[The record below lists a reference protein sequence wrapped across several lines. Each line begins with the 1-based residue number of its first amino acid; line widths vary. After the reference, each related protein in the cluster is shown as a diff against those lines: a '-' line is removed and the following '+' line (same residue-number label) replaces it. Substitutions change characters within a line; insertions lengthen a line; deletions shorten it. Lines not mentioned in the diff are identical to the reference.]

1 MAQQKN
7 ELIYKVGADTSEF
20 QKSIDGAKSALRDFN
35 STSTNALQSLGDVL
49 GINTGKIK
57 TLGNAVKGLG
67 IEMTRSSNEGVQAFG
82 KLVVSVSKVGTAIAG
97 LGITAAIGSFKALN
111 AEAENFKNTV
121 AGANLT
127 LQTQAYLNT
136 YKQTMYD
143 MTSGT
148 GESVAN
154 AVERIKQVWGS
165 FTAQMGAKGRA
176 VITNMLGLTDISM
189 SEIDDQAAKA
199 IHNAE
204 RAAEIQKEIFDIQR
218 QQMRN
223 EVEVENLTA
232 KIREALM
239 RVADVST
246 TAAEKQSL
254 MAQAA
259 ALTEQ
264 KYALMV
270 PLQQELANLIA
281 ERNALSSSS
290 LAEENEEFAAQKQV
304 KSLLTQKANEM
315 REINSQQKAITAEV
329 EKEKE
334 AVAAIAA
341 SRASL
346 ADWASNAGAVN
357 TNLGAGVQA
366 TTTAGMGII
375 PLKPSVDEQEWVDAA
390 QIINSAIN
398 TGLESV
404 STAIG
409 GLIGDLATGGDAW
422 QNFSNSA
429 VSAFGDMAIAIGKMA
444 ISTGIASKGIVKAL
458 QLQPELAIMAGAALV
473 ALGSAVKA
481 GLKNIS
487 SGNYSSSSNLASSN
501 SAFGGTS
508 TSGYASSTINVNV
521 TGKLVANGSTL
532 AAVLES
538 ESNRKKAT
546 T

>member
-20 QKSIDGAKSALRDFN
+20 QKNINGAKSALRDFN

-82 KLVVSVSKVGTAIAG
+82 KLVVSISKVGTAIAG

-189 SEIDDQAAKA
+189 SDIDDQAAKA

-223 EVEVENLTA
+223 EVEVANLTA
-232 KIREALM
+232 KIREAYE
-239 RVADVST
+239 RVAEVST

-270 PLQQELANLIA
+270 PLQQDLANLIA

-304 KSLLTQKANEM
+304 KSLLAEKANEM
-315 REINSQQKAITAEV
+315 RRINNQQRTITAEV

-334 AVAAIAA
+334 AVAAIVA

-390 QIINSAIN
+390 QMINSAIT

-422 QNFSNSA
+422 ENFSNSA
-429 VSAFGDMAIAIGKMA
+429 VSAFGKMA

-458 QLQPELAIMAGAALV
+458 QLQPELAIVAGAALV

-487 SGNYSSSSNLASSN
+487 SGNYSSSSNLASS
-501 SAFGGTS
+501 SSSFGGTS

>member
-20 QKSIDGAKSALRDFN
+20 QKNINGAKSALRDFN

-82 KLVVSVSKVGTAIAG
+82 KLVVSISKVGTAIAG

-189 SEIDDQAAKA
+189 SDIDDQAAKA
-199 IHNAE
+199 NHNAE

-223 EVEVENLTA
+223 EVEVANLTA
-232 KIREALM
+232 KIREAYE
-239 RVADVST
+239 RVAEVST

-270 PLQQELANLIA
+270 PLQQDLANLIA

-304 KSLLTQKANEM
+304 KSLLAEKANEM
-315 REINSQQKAITAEV
+315 RRINNQQRTITAEV

-334 AVAAIAA
+334 AVAAIVA

-390 QIINSAIN
+390 QMINSAIT

-422 QNFSNSA
+422 ENFSNSA

-458 QLQPELAIMAGAALV
+458 QLQPELAIVAGAALV

-487 SGNYSSSSNLASSN
+487 SGNYSSSSNLASS
-501 SAFGGTS
+501 SSSFGGTS

>member
-20 QKSIDGAKSALRDFN
+20 QKNINGAKSALRDFN

-82 KLVVSVSKVGTAIAG
+82 KLVVSISKVGTAIAG

-189 SEIDDQAAKA
+189 SDIDDQAAKA

-223 EVEVENLTA
+223 EVEVANLTA
-232 KIREALM
+232 KIREAYE
-239 RVADVST
+239 RVAEVST

-270 PLQQELANLIA
+270 PLQQELAKLIA

-304 KSLLTQKANEM
+304 KSLLAEKANEM
-315 REINSQQKAITAEV
+315 RRINNQQRTITAEV

-390 QIINSAIN
+390 QMINSAIT

-422 QNFSNSA
+422 ENFSNSA

-458 QLQPELAIMAGAALV
+458 QLQPELAIVAGAALV

-487 SGNYSSSSNLASSN
+487 SGNYSSSSNLASS
-501 SAFGGTS
+501 SSSFGGTS

>member
-20 QKSIDGAKSALRDFN
+20 QKNINGAKSALRDFN

-270 PLQQELANLIA
+270 PLQQELAKLIA

-458 QLQPELAIMAGAALV
+458 QLRPELAIVAGAALV

-487 SGNYSSSSNLASSN
+487 SGNYSSSSNLASS
-501 SAFGGTS
+501 SSSFGGTS
-508 TSGYASSTINVNV
+508 TSGYAASTINVNV

-532 AAVLES
+532 AAALES

>member
-20 QKSIDGAKSALRDFN
+20 QKNIDGAKSALRDFN
-35 STSTNALQSLGDVL
+35 STSTTALQSLGDVL

-204 RAAEIQKEIFDIQR
+204 RAADIQKEIFDIQR

-304 KSLLTQKANEM
+304 KSLLTQKANEL

-357 TNLGAGVQA
+357 TNLGAGVKA

-458 QLQPELAIMAGAALV
+458 QLQPELAIVAGAALV

-487 SGNYSSSSNLASSN
+487 SGNYSSSSNLASS
-501 SAFGGTS
+501 SSSFGGTS

>member
-20 QKSIDGAKSALRDFN
+20 QKNINGAKSALRDFN

-223 EVEVENLTA
+223 EVEVANLTA
-232 KIREALM
+232 KIREAYE
-239 RVADVST
+239 RVAEVST

-270 PLQQELANLIA
+270 PLQQELAKLIA

-304 KSLLTQKANEM
+304 NSLLAEKANEM
-315 REINSQQKAITAEV
+315 RRINNQQRTITAEV

-390 QIINSAIN
+390 QMINSAIT

-422 QNFSNSA
+422 ENFSNSA

-458 QLQPELAIMAGAALV
+458 QLQPELAIVAGAALV

-487 SGNYSSSSNLASSN
+487 SGNYSSSSNLASS
-501 SAFGGTS
+501 SSSFGGTS

>member
-20 QKSIDGAKSALRDFN
+20 QKNINGAKSALRDFN

-189 SEIDDQAAKA
+189 SDIDDQAAKA

-223 EVEVENLTA
+223 EVEVANLTA
-232 KIREALM
+232 KIREAYE
-239 RVADVST
+239 RVAEVST

-270 PLQQELANLIA
+270 PLQQELAKLIA

-304 KSLLTQKANEM
+304 NSLLAEKANEM
-315 REINSQQKAITAEV
+315 RRINNQQRTITAEV

-334 AVAAIAA
+334 AVAAIVA

-390 QIINSAIN
+390 QMINSAIT

-422 QNFSNSA
+422 ENFSDSA

-458 QLQPELAIMAGAALV
+458 QLQPELAIVAGAALV

-487 SGNYSSSSNLASSN
+487 SGNYSSSSNLASS
-501 SAFGGTS
+501 SSSFGGTS

>member
-20 QKSIDGAKSALRDFN
+20 QKNINGAKSALRDFN

-82 KLVVSVSKVGTAIAG
+82 KLVVSISKVGTAIAG

-189 SEIDDQAAKA
+189 SDIDDQAAKA

-223 EVEVENLTA
+223 EVEVANLTA
-232 KIREALM
+232 KIRGAYE
-239 RVADVST
+239 RVAEVST

-270 PLQQELANLIA
+270 PLQQELAKLIA

-304 KSLLTQKANEM
+304 NSLLAEKANEM
-315 REINSQQKAITAEV
+315 RRINNQQRTITAEV

-390 QIINSAIN
+390 QMINSAIT

-422 QNFSNSA
+422 ENFSNSA

-458 QLQPELAIMAGAALV
+458 QLQPELAIVAGAALV

-487 SGNYSSSSNLASSN
+487 SGNYSSSSNLASS
-501 SAFGGTS
+501 SSSFGGTS

>member
-20 QKSIDGAKSALRDFN
+20 QKNINGAKSALRDFN

-82 KLVVSVSKVGTAIAG
+82 KLVVSISKVGTAIAG

-189 SEIDDQAAKA
+189 SDIDDQAAKA

-223 EVEVENLTA
+223 EVEVANLTA
-232 KIREALM
+232 KIREAYE
-239 RVADVST
+239 RVAEVST

-270 PLQQELANLIA
+270 PLQQELAKLIA

-304 KSLLTQKANEM
+304 NSLLAEKANEM
-315 REINSQQKAITAEV
+315 RRINNQQRTITAEV

-390 QIINSAIN
+390 QMINSAIT

-422 QNFSNSA
+422 ENFSNSA

-458 QLQPELAIMAGAALV
+458 QLQPELAIVAGAALV

-487 SGNYSSSSNLASSN
+487 SGNYSSSSNLASS
-501 SAFGGTS
+501 SSSFGGTS

>member
-20 QKSIDGAKSALRDFN
+20 QKNINGAKSALRDFN

-82 KLVVSVSKVGTAIAG
+82 KLVVSISKVGTAIAG

-189 SEIDDQAAKA
+189 SDIDDQAAKA

-223 EVEVENLTA
+223 EVEVANLTA
-232 KIREALM
+232 KIREAYE
-239 RVADVST
+239 RVAEVST

-270 PLQQELANLIA
+270 PLQQDLANLIA

-304 KSLLTQKANEM
+304 KSLLAEKANEM
-315 REINSQQKAITAEV
+315 RRINNQQRTITAEV

-390 QIINSAIN
+390 QMINSAIT

-422 QNFSNSA
+422 ENFSNSA

-458 QLQPELAIMAGAALV
+458 QLQPELAIVAGAALV

-487 SGNYSSSSNLASSN
+487 SGNYSSSSNLASS
-501 SAFGGTS
+501 SSSFGGTS

>member
-20 QKSIDGAKSALRDFN
+20 QKNINGAKSALRDFN

-223 EVEVENLTA
+223 EVEVANLTA
-232 KIREALM
+232 KIREAYE
-239 RVADVST
+239 RVAEVST

-270 PLQQELANLIA
+270 PLQQELAKLIA

-304 KSLLTQKANEM
+304 NSLLAEKANEM
-315 REINSQQKAITAEV
+315 RRINNQQRRITAEV

-334 AVAAIAA
+334 AVTAIAA

-390 QIINSAIN
+390 QMINSAIT

-422 QNFSNSA
+422 ENFSNSA

-458 QLQPELAIMAGAALV
+458 QLQPELAIVAGAALV

-487 SGNYSSSSNLASSN
+487 SGNYSSSSNLASS
-501 SAFGGTS
+501 SSSFGGTS

>member
-20 QKSIDGAKSALRDFN
+20 QKNINGAKSALRDFN

-223 EVEVENLTA
+223 EVEVANLTA
-232 KIREALM
+232 KIREAYE
-239 RVADVST
+239 RVAEVST

-270 PLQQELANLIA
+270 PLQQELAKLIA
-281 ERNALSSSS
+281 DRNALSSSS

-304 KSLLTQKANEM
+304 NSLLAEKADEM
-315 REINSQQKAITAEV
+315 MRINNQQRTITAEV

-390 QIINSAIN
+390 QMINSAIT

-422 QNFSNSA
+422 ENFSNSA

-458 QLQPELAIMAGAALV
+458 QLQPELAIVAGAALV

-487 SGNYSSSSNLASSN
+487 SGNYSSSSNLASS
-501 SAFGGTS
+501 SSSFGGTS